1 MLSDKLNAKTKL
13 VDIIV
18 DNSTLGWTSDKPD
31 GELMIADVM
40 KDLGLGSLG
49 INARRVREIVNN
61 SNVYDKLPES
71 VWLLLDGIA
80 FCEVSRRTE
89 FKPNRGKKREEFEDE
104 LNNCYILESY
114 NKKTMPAT
122 IESCIVMM
130 SLSIEYTL
138 DNTLIQL
145 EQGLTQTHIGILEKM
160 GMSKDDLNGIG
171 KADLYRKLK
180 TKLVADI
187 IANSTKNTIHMS
199 KKTKLNFQELKE
211 ENEKQSVRTEFR
223 RKVRDVIQTCA
234 GIYSDMNSKLSEEL
248 VSTEKDKDRFRKV
261 TEKYSGTAY
270 KDFIQ
275 FVYNKVAKTDD
286 MIELSDIAMR
296 AKKESIRAEFEQA
309 LQCIENK
316 EDMKEDSKYPARSYR
331 IRQHIQYIENNKGV
345 EKDKK
350 KYVHDVNKGANG
362 VKLQYP
368 DRVMQEGLSLGI
380 RYITGIEIEKFQEL
394 YDDVEKINKIIES
407 NEELSI

>member
-1 MLSDKLNAKTKL
+1 
-13 VDIIV
+13 
-18 DNSTLGWTSDKPD
+18 
-31 GELMIADVM
+31 MIADVM

-160 GMSKDDLNGIG
+160 GISKEELNGISN
-171 KADLYRKLK
+171 ADMYRKLK
-180 TKLVADI
+180 TRLVADI
-187 IANSTKNTIHMS
+187 IANSTKNTIRMS
-199 KKTKLNFQELKE
+199 NKMKLNFQDLKE
-211 ENEKQSVRTEFR
+211 ENEKQSIRTEFR
-223 RKVRDVIQTCA
+223 GKVRDVIQTCA
-234 GIYSDMNSKLSEEL
+234 AIYSDMNSELSRTLIDSEIDPDNFSKLPS
-248 VSTEKDKDRFRKV
+248 
-261 TEKYSGTAY
+261 KYSETGY
-270 KDFIQ
+270 GDFVE
-275 FVYNKVAKTDD
+275 FVRDKVAKTDD
-286 MIELSDIAMR
+286 MIELSDIAVR
-296 AKKESIRAEFEQA
+296 AKKESIKMEFEQA
-309 LQCIENK
+309 LQCIESK
-316 EDMKEDSKYPARSYR
+316 EDMKDDSKYPTRSYR
-331 IRQHIQYIENNKGV
+331 IRQHIQYIKNNKGI

-350 KYVHDVNKGANG
+350 KYIHDVNKGANG
-362 VKLQYP
+362 VKLRYP
-368 DRVMQEGLSLGI
+368 DRVMQEGLTLGI

-394 YDDVEKINKIIES
+394 YKESEKVNKIIES
-407 NEELSI
+407 SEEKSI